1 MMEAGTYTLTFVFSD
16 GEVSG
21 TFTLTKDTDEEPEE
35 TTKPSEKPEE
45 TTKPSDETTESTG
58 STTEG
63 TVAPTVPRDD
73 TNVPT
78 GDTSFVVMFAVM
90 MILSAAAFVALLSKR
105 KAIR

>member
-1 MMEAGTYTLTFVFSD
+1 M
-16 GEVSG
+16 
-21 TFTLTKDTDEEPEE
+21 
-35 TTKPSEKPEE
+35 
-45 TTKPSDETTESTG
+45 
-58 STTEG
+58 
-63 TVAPTVPRDD
+63 APTVPRDD